1 MRKLTIAFVFLVSL
15 IALPGAVS
23 AAGPV
28 EGKVTNIQSKFPDEI
43 VFSAEASSSAGE
55 VRALVLH
62 LRVGERSPERYGSIS
77 ITPARSV
84 QGEYRM
90 KTGSDSFLPAGA
102 DITYWIEAEDSAG
115 NKLTTEQGQFWYADT
130 RFQWKK
136 LQEGPVT
143 VYYYGNAEYVAR
155 QVMQAAN
162 DDRGKI
168 GKMLGVEARPFK
180 VMLYNSVPDI
190 IGAQQPEA
198 SETRRRE
205 LIRAGIAYSG
215 PDLVQVLGVG
225 SFGATDTA
233 RHEIGHLFVYWTAGG
248 NVPAWLNEGLAVWSQ
263 NDPGAEY
270 RGALQ
275 AAIASNQLLL
285 LRGLGS
291 FPGLSD
297 ENILA
302 YGQSWSII
310 DFLVTTYG
318 PDKMRKTL
326 ETIRAGDGVE
336 KGLKDQYG
344 LTIDEL
350 DAAWRAKVGAPPRSY
365 EATAPTPIA
374 MPTIVPIGAAPP
386 PPSGSGTSSP
396 GSGAASGNPAGTY
409 GLLIGAG
416 VFGLVFVLLLMGVA
430 MVFVKRR
437 AS

>member
-1 MRKLTIAFVFLVSL
+1 MRNLTIALLFLGSL
-15 IALPGAVS
+15 MAFPEAAS

-28 EGKVTNIQSKFPDEI
+28 EGKVTYVENKFPDEV
-43 VFSAEASSSAGE
+43 VFFAEASSTAGD
-55 VRALVLH
+55 VRSLVLH
-62 LRVGERSPERYGSIS
+62 LKVGERSPERYGSIS
-77 ITPARSV
+77 VTPARSV

-102 DITYWIEAEDSAG
+102 HITYWIEAEDSAG
-115 NKLTTEQGQFWYADT
+115 NKLTTEQGEFWYADT

-136 LQEGPVT
+136 LQEGSVT
-143 VYYYGNAEYVAR
+143 VYYYGNADTVAR

-162 DDRGKI
+162 DDRDKI
-168 GKMLGVEARPFK
+168 GKMLGVDARPFK

-190 IGAQQPEA
+190 VGAQQPEA

-205 LIRAGIAYSG
+205 LIRAGVAYSG
-215 PDLVQVLGVG
+215 PDLVQVLGIG
-225 SFGATDTA
+225 SFGAADTA
-233 RHEIGHLFVYWTAGG
+233 RHEIGHLFVNWTAGG

-263 NDPGAEY
+263 SDPGSEY
-270 RGALQ
+270 RNALQ

-302 YGQSWSII
+302 YGQSWSVI
-310 DFLVTTYG
+310 DFLVTTHG

-365 EATAPTPIA
+365 ESAAPTPIA
-374 MPTIVPIGAAPP
+374 MPTIAPIGSAPQP
-386 PPSGSGTSSP
+386 P
-396 GSGAASGNPAGTY
+396 GSGSSSIGGVGDNPAGSV
-409 GLLIGAG
+409 LLIGAG

-430 MVFVKRR
+430 LVFVKRR
-437 AS
+437 VP

>member
-1 MRKLTIAFVFLVSL
+1 MRTLVSVLLFLVSL
-15 IALPGAVS
+15 IAFPGAVV

-28 EGKVTNIQSKFPDEI
+28 EGKVTNIQNKFPDEI
-43 VFSAEASSSAGE
+43 VFSAEASSSAGDI
-55 VRALVLH
+55 RSLVLH
-62 LRVGERSPERYGSIS
+62 LKVGERSAERYGTIS

-90 KTGSDSFLPAGA
+90 KTGADSFLPAGA

-115 NKLTTEQGQFWYADT
+115 NKLTTDEGQFWYADA

-143 VYYYGNAEYVAR
+143 VYYYGNADNVAR
-155 QVMQAAN
+155 QVTQAAN
-162 DDRGKI
+162 DVREKI
-168 GKMLGVEARPFK
+168 GKMLGVDARPFK

-205 LIRAGIAYSG
+205 LIRAGVAYSG

-225 SFGATDTA
+225 SFGAADTA
-233 RHEIGHLFVYWTAGG
+233 RHEIGHLFVNWAGG
-248 NVPAWLNEGLAVWSQ
+248 GGVPAWLNEGLAVWSQ
-263 NDPGAEY
+263 NDPGSEY

-302 YGQSWSII
+302 YGQSWSVI
-310 DFLVTTYG
+310 DFLVTKYG
-318 PDKMRKTL
+318 PDKMRKLL
-326 ETIRAGDGVE
+326 ETIRAGDGVD
-336 KGLKDQYG
+336 KGLKDQYA

-365 EATAPTPIA
+365 ESTAPTPIA
-374 MPTIVPIGAAPP
+374 MPVIAPIGAAPP
-386 PPSGSGTSSP
+386 PPP
-396 GSGAASGNPAGTY
+396 GSGSSSAGGSVASSNPAGTY

-430 MVFVKRR
+430 LVFVKRR